1 MGSRKFL
8 ALLILFLVALVLS
21 IFGPWNGQKHTN
33 LMGDA
38 VKSALKAEGL
48 DSFTNVDMSGNVA
61 TLTGTAPSKA
71 LADRAVEVAQ
81 GAKCEKCKKKKNSWH
96 GVQNDFN
103 VVELPTA
110 SPYVFNAQKDQ
121 AGNVTVSGYV
131 GSEEAR
137 SAVLQRAQDL
147 FSGRVTDNKVKLAA
161 GAPNDDWTNRV
172 MGNLQQL
179 SNLEQGQLVM
189 ENLET
194 VITGRASDEDTRSSV
209 NNYINNLTNNYSG
222 AANISVPNVAAVNV
236 GEIKSGSVCQNL
248 INDLKAGNK
257 INFAYGKA
265 EIRGAQS
272 FDLLNSLA
280 SAAVQCADFKIDI
293 GGHTDADGNENYN
306 QLLSEARANNVLAYL
321 ADNGVELSSM
331 TATGYGEVRPI
342 ASNDNPEGM
351 ARNRRIEFVVKQSE

>member
-33 LMGDA
+33 QMGDA
-38 VKSALKAEGL
+38 VKAALKAEGL
-48 DSFTNVDMSGNVA
+48 DSFANVDMSGNVA
-61 TLTGTAPSKA
+61 TLSGTAPNKA
-71 LADRAVEVAQ
+71 LADRAVEVAK
-81 GAKCEKCKKKKNSWH
+81 GAKCEKCKNKKRSWH
-96 GVQNDFN
+96 GVRNDFK

-110 SPYVFNAQKDQ
+110 SPYVFNAVKDQ
-121 AGNVTVSGYV
+121 SGNVTVSGYV

-137 SAVLQRAQDL
+137 SAVLQRAEDL
-147 FSGRVTDNKVKLAA
+147 FSGRVTDNKVKLAL
-161 GAPNDDWTNRV
+161 GAPNGEWPNIV

-179 SNLEQGQLVM
+179 SNLEQGQFTM
-189 ENLET
+189 DTLET
-194 VITGRASDEDTRSSV
+194 VITGRASDEATRNAA
-209 NNYINNLTNNYSG
+209 NNYINNLPNSYGG

-236 GEIKSGSVCQNL
+236 GEIKSKSVCQNL
-248 INDLKAGNK
+248 INNLKAGNK

-272 FDLLNSLA
+272 FDLLNNLA
-280 SAAVQCADFKIDI
+280 SAAVQCADFKIEI

-321 ADNGVELSSM
+321 ADNGVELARM
-331 TATGYGEVRPI
+331 TATGYGEASPI